1 MGLTRQINLPR
12 ITLFHSE
19 NVYLF
24 FSVGKRRI
32 LAGLIVSAAVGCLAQ
47 PSVIDSLE
55 RELSQITAPAHRVNL
70 LNELS
75 YRYLAF
81 QPALAKQYATEALE
95 LSRKAGYG
103 HGEVLAMN
111 RLGEYEFRQSNY
123 ALAVEHTTE
132 SLRLAWQWQDTVG
145 MALAYR
151 VLGNTYTF
159 GFKQYDVALQY
170 QLNALA
176 LYERLKD
183 KRNMASFCGNITWIY
198 ASTNQKL
205 DEAHRLAD
213 LGIHLAD
220 SLNDKQLL
228 SFNYNSKGLIY
239 SRQNKPDSALKYL
252 FHSIKEAEEAQD
264 YAVIAYNKSLIG
276 NVYLQL
282 NNAKQALGYFIAA
295 ADESKQL
302 NLREVLK
309 DSYQGL
315 SRTYSALGNYQSAL
329 YNHIRYTELKD
340 SLVNWETSQKALMAK
355 LEFEEEK
362 REARIAELEY
372 ANEQARR
379 EQLIFSTGFAT
390 TFVLMAAIIGLVVR
404 NNRLRQQAN
413 RVLKEKN
420 EEIRIQN
427 DKLREANQ
435 LKDKFFS
442 IIGHDMR
449 SPLVSLKGLLGMLLR
464 NEISEEEF
472 KLFAP
477 KLNQL
482 VIGTN
487 ETLEN
492 LLQWSHSQLS
502 GLSFNPVR
510 VSLYDLTS
518 TCFTLFADAA
528 RAKSI
533 TLVNQVPA
541 GTTWIADRNHVELI
555 LRNLVHN
562 AIKYTHSGGQVTVAA
577 NSTPTLDELIVSD
590 TGIGMTPEQVAQLF
604 NSVELKTQRGTGG
617 ERGTGLGLML
627 CKEMVSHHGGE
638 LTVESAPGKG
648 TAFYVRLKKIH
659 R

>member
-1 MGLTRQINLPR
+1 
-12 ITLFHSE
+12 
-19 NVYLF
+19 
-24 FSVGKRRI
+24 
-32 LAGLIVSAAVGCLAQ
+32 
-47 PSVIDSLE
+47 
-55 RELSQITAPAHRVNL
+55 
-70 LNELS
+70 
-75 YRYLAF
+75 
-81 QPALAKQYATEALE
+81 
-95 LSRKAGYG
+95 
-103 HGEVLAMN
+103 
-111 RLGEYEFRQSNY
+111 
-123 ALAVEHTTE
+123 
-132 SLRLAWQWQDTVG
+132 
-145 MALAYR
+145 
-151 VLGNTYTF
+151 
-159 GFKQYDVALQY
+159 
-170 QLNALA
+170 
-176 LYERLKD
+176 
-183 KRNMASFCGNITWIY
+183 
-198 ASTNQKL
+198 
-205 DEAHRLAD
+205 
-213 LGIHLAD
+213 
-220 SLNDKQLL
+220 
-228 SFNYNSKGLIY
+228 
-239 SRQNKPDSALKYL
+239 
-252 FHSIKEAEEAQD
+252 
-264 YAVIAYNKSLIG
+264 
-276 NVYLQL
+276 
-282 NNAKQALGYFIAA
+282 
-295 ADESKQL
+295 
-302 NLREVLK
+302 
-309 DSYQGL
+309 
-315 SRTYSALGNYQSAL
+315 
-329 YNHIRYTELKD
+329 
-340 SLVNWETSQKALMAK
+340 MAK

-362 REARIAELEY
+362 REARIAELEQ

-413 RVLKEKN
+413 LALKEKN

-510 VSLYDLTS
+510 VSLYDLTV

-562 AIKYTHSGGQVTVAA
+562 AIKYTHTGGQVTVAA
-577 NSTPTLDELIVSD
+577 NSTPTLDELVVSD
-590 TGIGMTPEQVAQLF
+590 TGIGMTAEQVAQLF
-604 NSVELKTQRGTGG
+604 NSAELKTQRGTGG

-627 CKEMVSHHGGE
+627 CNEMVSHHGGE

-648 TAFYVRLKKIH
+648 TTFYVRLKKFH
-659 R
+659 RSPEPAGLPV